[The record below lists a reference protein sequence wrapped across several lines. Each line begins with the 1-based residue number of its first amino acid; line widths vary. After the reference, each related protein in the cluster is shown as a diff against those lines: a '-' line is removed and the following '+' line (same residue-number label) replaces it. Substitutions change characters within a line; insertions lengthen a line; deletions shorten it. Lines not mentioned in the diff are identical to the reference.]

1 MAVDGSVDQ
10 MMMLRWLWRHSVVAY
25 RSAICARSR
34 AAARATQ
41 SAAGPGLSAAA
52 AAPTMASTGSVAI
65 WYRRNGSNK
74 SACVHFDKKT
84 PFFVGYLSNQP
95 TKHVC
100 VAPNIAQGCC
110 TRLVGVAFPFLRQL
124 FNAHETWGCNLQ
136 EICASRITAHQNCGC
151 NFRGACAS
159 RFISHRSWRCKF
171 QGT

>member
-1 MAVDGSVDQ
+1 MAIGITVAVDGSVDQ

-84 PFFVGYLSNQP
+84 IFCGLPQLPTNKACLRRSEHRARLLHSSRRCCFSFSTSTIQRSSNLGLQP
-95 TKHVC
+95 
-100 VAPNIAQGCC
+100 P
-110 TRLVGVAFPFLRQL
+110 
-124 FNAHETWGCNLQ
+124 
-136 EICASRITAHQNCGC
+136 
-151 NFRGACAS
+151 
-159 RFISHRSWRCKF
+159 
-171 QGT
+171 